1 MDYIS
6 LKESFLSLQNLPA
19 SPLSLHVHE
28 ILSTEHTDSKIAF
41 EVLDKPELFSLLLI
55 TTNAK
60 EDYWNL
66 HFFYM
71 DQVEKNTNQYRYHSF
86 SITESLH
93 LHNCL
98 TKLFNA

>member
-28 ILSTEHTDSKIAF
+28 ILRTEHTDSKIAF
-41 EVLDKPELFSLLLI
+41 KVQDELLFFSLLLV
-55 TTNAK
+55 TTNAN

-66 HFFYM
+66 HIFYM
-71 DQVEKNTNQYRYHSF
+71 DQVERNNNQYRYHSF
-86 SITESLH
+86 SISESLH

-98 TKLFNA
+98 TSLFKT